1 MYGMYT
7 IWLMCILKYIY
18 TYVDNIHFTYI
29 DIYIYIYCVY
39 GCTVYDCIC
48 TYSICILQTL
58 YYILFDCIY
67 YNRKFFLASTASC
80 GLSVP
85 LLVEQAEVEVARRVL
100 QVFLGSICG
109 SLRLWEFVPDSCG
122 FWLIHRKHIWRL
134 KPGTRKSSKIILS
147 YWSLNR
153 DTHCEC
159 HYVQWNR

>member
-1 MYGMYT
+1 MKRTLLELDNNPCIQYNLMY
-7 IWLMCILKYIY
+7 ILKYIY
-18 TYVDNIHFTYI
+18 
-29 DIYIYIYCVY
+29 IYCLY
-39 GCTVYDCIC
+39 GCIC

-58 YYILFDCIY
+58 YYTLFDCIY
-67 YNRKFFLASTASC
+67 YNRKFFLASTSSC

-109 SLRLWEFVPDSCG
+109 SLGLREFVPDWCG

-134 KPGTRKSSKIILS
+134 KPGTRKSSKMILS
-147 YWSLNR
+147 CWSLNR

-159 HYVQWNR
+159 PYVQWNK